1 MYSPHLIEISRL
13 YQNSLIADKTDKVT
27 TVRPHDNPYTPNAG
41 ARPPV
46 LVGRDDQLESFEVLL
61 ERLRR
66 GYTEQSMLITGLRGV
81 GKTVLLTSFE
91 ERARE
96 RGWTTVEA
104 EITKSTAFGARM
116 AQLVRRALFQLAPR
130 ARWKDRAARAAAVL
144 KSFQVTVAP
153 DGTVAAGLDV
163 EAAEGF
169 ADSGELGEDLTDLLV
184 ALGEAAREHDS
195 GVVFLIDEVHFLQTA
210 ELEALIAALHKT
222 VQRQLPITLV
232 GAGLPQLPRLAG
244 EAKSYAERL
253 FNFPRIGQLSPA
265 EAERALVDPAQR
277 LGVTYEKAAVE
288 AIVAYTE
295 GYPYFLQE
303 YGNVLWD
310 LAETSPLTATAVR
323 DAREAVEA
331 KLDSGFFR
339 VRAERT
345 TDLEL
350 RYMRAMAELGPE
362 PQQAR
367 DVAAL
372 LGRTSEQLGP
382 TRSRLIDKGL
392 LYTPG
397 HGLAAFTVPQF
408 DRFMRRTYAL
418 EAADP
423 RSG

>member
-1 MYSPHLIEISRL
+1 M
-13 YQNSLIADKTDKVT
+13 
-27 TVRPHDNPYTPNAG
+27 RPHDNPYTPNAG
-41 ARPPV
+41 ARPPA
-46 LVGRDDQLESFEVLL
+46 LVGRDEEMESFEVLL
-61 ERLRR
+61 DRLRR
-66 GYTEQSMLITGLRGV
+66 GHTEQSMLITGLRGV

-96 RGWTTVEA
+96 RGWATVEA
-104 EITKSTAFGARM
+104 EITKNSEFGMRM
-116 AQLVRRALFQLAPR
+116 GQLVRRALLQLAPR
-130 ARWKDRAARAAAVL
+130 ARWKERARRAAAVL

-153 DGTVAAGLDV
+153 DGTLSAGLDV
-163 EAAEGF
+163 EAAEGL
-169 ADSGELGEDLTDLLV
+169 ADSGELDEDLTDLLV
-184 ALGEAAREHDS
+184 ALGEAAREQES
-195 GVVFLIDEVHFLQTA
+195 GVVFLIDEVHFLTTR

-253 FNFPRIGQLSPA
+253 FKFPRIGRLSA
-265 EAERALVDPAQR
+265 SEAEQALVDPAEQ
-277 LGVTYEKAAVE
+277 LDVTYERQAVAAV
-288 AIVAYTE
+288 IDYTE

-303 YGNVLWD
+303 YGNVLWN
-310 LAETSPLTATAVR
+310 LTETSPITAADAE

-345 TDLEL
+345 TELEL

-362 PQQAR
+362 PQQAK

-372 LGRTSEQLGP
+372 LDRSSVQLGP
-382 TRSRLIDKGL
+382 TRSRLIEKGL
-392 LYTPG
+392 LFTPG

-408 DRFMRRTYAL
+408 DRFMRRTYSL
-418 EAADP
+418 
-423 RSG
+423 

>member
-1 MYSPHLIEISRL
+1 
-13 YQNSLIADKTDKVT
+13 
-27 TVRPHDNPYTPNAG
+27 
-41 ARPPV
+41 V
-46 LVGRDDQLESFEVLL
+46 LVGRDDQLESFDVLL

-91 ERARE
+91 ERARD

-104 EITKSTAFGARM
+104 EITKHTAFDARM
-116 AQLVRRALFQLAPR
+116 AQLVRRALFQLAPK
-130 ARWKDRAARAAAVL
+130 ARWKERAAQAAAVL
-144 KSFQVTVAP
+144 KSFQLTVAT
-153 DGTVAAGLDV
+153 DGALIAGLDV
-163 EAAEGF
+163 AAAEGF
-169 ADSGELGEDLTDLLV
+169 ADSGELDEDLTDLLV
-184 ALGEAAREHDS
+184 ALGEAAGEHKS
-195 GVVFLIDEVHFLQTA
+195 GVVFLIDEVHFLATP

-222 VQRQLPITLV
+222 VQRRLPITLV

-253 FNFPRIGQLSPA
+253 FKFPRIGQLSPT
-265 EAERALVDPAQR
+265 EAEQALVRPAEQ
-277 LGVTYEKAAVE
+277 LGMSFEKDAVE
-288 AIVAYTE
+288 AVIDYTE
-295 GYPYFLQE
+295 GYPYFLQG
-303 YGNVLWD
+303 YGNVLWE
-310 LAETSPLTATAVR
+310 LVEGSPITATNVK

-345 TDLEL
+345 SELEL
-350 RYMRAMAELGPE
+350 RYMRAMAERGPE
-362 PQQAR
+362 PQQAK

-392 LYTPG
+392 LFTPG

-408 DRFMRRTYAL
+408 DRFMRRTYLL
-418 EAADP
+418 EA
-423 RSG
+423 SG